1 MKLKALLLPIL
12 FLPLTTQMSFSESK
26 TESSPTSASEYGI
39 DLKKSYTG
47 SEVIALI
54 KLVES
59 EAEQAI
65 DRAFDEG
72 YKQGLLSGVPEA
84 EYWKTRCSQ
93 LERELSKT
101 KRQKWLFAFG
111 SFGCGLVAGC
121 TFGFAIRLK

>member
-1 MKLKALLLPIL
+1 MKLRILLPLIL
-12 FLPLTTQMSFSESK
+12 LPVLTMQMLSAQQK
-26 TESSPTSASEYGI
+26 TESKQTLESEYGI

-59 EAEQAI
+59 EAEQAV

-93 LERELSKT
+93 LESKLSKE
-101 KRQKWLFAFG
+101 RRRKWLFAFG
-111 SFGCGLVAGC
+111 GLGAGLITGCGL
-121 TFGFAIRLK
+121 GFTIRF